1 ARFPGLKNWSSE
13 DLNILANLFVN
24 AMISI
29 AELAEDAADPAALEA
44 IKQTAIKQML
54 MIAVGVRGWRSDN
67 T

>member
-1 ARFPGLKNWSSE
+1 
-13 DLNILANLFVN
+13 LFVN

-29 AELAEDAADPAALEA
+29 AELVEDVTDPAALEA

-54 MIAVGVRGWRSDN
+54 MIAVGVRGWRSDD